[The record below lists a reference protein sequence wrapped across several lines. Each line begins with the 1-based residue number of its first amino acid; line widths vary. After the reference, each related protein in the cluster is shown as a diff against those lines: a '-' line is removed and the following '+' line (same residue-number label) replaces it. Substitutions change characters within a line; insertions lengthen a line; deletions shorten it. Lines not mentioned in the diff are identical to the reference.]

1 MKKLVLTL
9 VAGAFGSL
17 LVLPLAH
24 AQDYEDMNN
33 DANSIRQE
41 QRNIQHDRN
50 EQREDLERGDFG
62 AAAREQAEI
71 QQRRENQNATREDLN
86 NDLSNRYYGD
96 DAYSRHHYDRD
107 SND

>member
-1 MKKLVLTL
+1 L

-17 LVLPLAH
+17 LVLPIAH

-62 AAAREQAEI
+62 AAVREQAEI

>member
-1 MKKLVLTL
+1 MKRLVLTL

-17 LVLPLAH
+17 LVLPIAH
-24 AQDYEDMNN
+24 AQDWDDMRN

-41 QRNIQHDRN
+41 QRNIWHDRQ

-71 QQRRENQNATREDLN
+71 EQRRANQDATSEDLN
-86 NDLSNRYYGD
+86 RDLANRYYGYRHYND
-96 DAYSRHHYDRD
+96 DD
-107 SND
+107 ND